1 MDFNFKHKS
10 LHPLF
15 EFIQTQDAGN
25 LVDCLISG
33 DGCSSASISTL
44 LSVFCPLLRQFSGW
58 DGVILAG
65 TSPETL
71 NQLLTF
77 FYSGRCHVNREQKG
91 VMSNLLTSLGIS
103 DFVLMLP
110 SFLPVSPLLCS
121 TESPSPAA
129 SPNPSPSAS
138 PNPSPAASP
147 NLSPA
152 ASPNTST
159 FTEPRSQKVEFPSRS
174 KQDNLKCELCDIVI
188 TFKRNLG
195 RHMKS
200 AHGISTNTFS
210 CDHCNISFKSNYDLN
225 RHLMKSCPRNHKY
238 KCNKC
243 DKKFASIEQ
252 LNSHKK
258 SNCKMKYSC
267 DLCNQYFKRAN
278 QLSLHKVQDHI
289 EQYNITNK

>member
-1 MDFNFKHKS
+1 MDFNFKYKS

-33 DGCSSASISTL
+33 DGCSSASILTL

-77 FYSGRCHVNREQKG
+77 FYSGRCHVNREQKSE
-91 VMSNLLTSLGIS
+91 MSNLLTSLGIS

-121 TESPSPAA
+121 TESPSPVA
-129 SPNPSPSAS
+129 SPNPSS
-138 PNPSPAASP
+138 AASP

-159 FTEPRSQKVEFPSRS
+159 FSEPRSQKVVFPSRS

-210 CDHCNISFKSNYDLN
+210 YEIFL
-225 RHLMKSCPRNHKY
+225 
-238 KCNKC
+238 
-243 DKKFASIEQ
+243 
-252 LNSHKK
+252 
-258 SNCKMKYSC
+258 
-267 DLCNQYFKRAN
+267 
-278 QLSLHKVQDHI
+278 
-289 EQYNITNK
+289 